1 MHGLPAW
8 QCPYHEVVCVE
19 DVALPAHAELE
30 DALQAAGAE
39 CGAAESHG
47 LVCGMVCAAGSA
59 AKRGWLEHLL
69 GEGNTLSAAARAAA
83 DMLATLYA
91 ATLLK
96 LDDGDLDLALLLP
109 DDDVPLAMRSQALGQ
124 WCQGFLYGLALGGVR
139 DDSSKPGN
147 VSEIMHDFFEIS
159 NTRYDYETSEES
171 EEAAYFE
178 IVEYVRMSVLL
189 CHEEL
194 QPVQAAPRLQ

>member
-1 MHGLPAW
+1 LPAW

-19 DVALPAHAELE
+19 DVALPVHAELE
-30 DALQAAGAE
+30 DLLQAAGAE

-47 LVCGMVCAAGSA
+47 LVCGMICAAGSA

-69 GEGNTLSAAARAAA
+69 GEGNTLSAAAQAAA

-91 ATLLK
+91 GTLLK
-96 LDDGDLDLALLLP
+96 LNGGDLDLLLLLP
-109 DDDVPLAMRSQALGQ
+109 DDELPLAMRSQALGQ

-194 QPVQAAPRLQ
+194 QPVQEAPRLQ